1 MMSYGFER
9 WIEGYVHKGRIGVL
23 AEFAFDDSFSAT
35 TQEFRELAR
44 DIVLQIA
51 AIAPASVETLLG
63 QDCLKYPDVTIDTHL
78 QAVSA
83 QLGDRVRI
91 VRFERWGAGAD
102 LARPGDHTDPPRAP
116 ANIMR
121 IPRSA

>member
-1 MMSYGFER
+1 MPYGFER
-9 WIEGYVHKGRIGVL
+9 WIEAYVHKGRIGVL
-23 AEFAFDDSFSAT
+23 AEFAFDDSFSAM

-44 DIVLQIA
+44 DITLQIA

-63 QDCLKYPDVTIDTHL
+63 QDCLKHPDVSVDARL

-83 QLGDRVRI
+83 LLGDRVRI
-91 VRFERWGAGAD
+91 VRFERWVAEAD
-102 LARPGDHTDPPRAP
+102 LAPPGDNTDPPRAP

-121 IPRSA
+121 IPQSA